1 MVDKLNLLRKVDS
14 LGRIVIP
21 KSVRNKMGIKEN
33 DELEL
38 AFVDGWLGMR
48 KVRDEEDRK
57 KVAREVLEEMGL
69 EVPRELM
76 D

>member
-21 KSVRNKMGIKEN
+21 KSVRDKMGIKEN

-48 KVRDEEDRK
+48 KVREEGDRK
-57 KVAREVLEEMGL
+57 RVAREVLEEMGL
-69 EVPRELM
+69 EVPKELM